1 MRKQKRATQK
11 KAVRK
16 RYTRRNGFAFVP
28 LLLIIVGLVLAAG
41 GYYLLVMKKS
51 SGEHMQTANQVQT
64 QAKASKAEIAG
75 VPHPVNQFL
84 DESDIAKIR
93 SHGVTIYTG
102 TTPPDITGNYLLN
115 SLSVLYDPGTWSGA
129 YPVGYHIPSYVYGF
143 SNQKA
148 DGSISAH
155 YYSDEIDDTANG
167 LGAFISG
174 ENNCF
179 TVFINQVGDTND
191 CHYSSPQIISA
202 CMAPTGI
209 KNFTNSYLPKEKDG
223 SGCDELA
230 PIGYLRIAEESD
242 GLAEKQ

>member
-1 MRKQKRATQK
+1 VRKQNRPVRK
-11 KAVRK
+11 KTVRK
-16 RYTRRNGFAFVP
+16 RYTRKNGFAFLPV
-28 LLLIIVGLVLAAG
+28 LLVIVLLALAG
-41 GYYLLVMKKS
+41 GGIYYFVGKKS
-51 SGEHMQTANQVQT
+51 NPVTQT
-64 QAKASKAEIAG
+64 QTQTQGEANTSNKPEIAG
-75 VPHPVNQFL
+75 VPESVNKFL
-84 DESDIAKIR
+84 DESDLAKIR
-93 SHGVTIYTG
+93 AQGATIYTG
-102 TTPPDITGNYLLN
+102 TTPPDISGEYMLN

-129 YPVGYHIPSYVYGF
+129 YPKGFHIPSYIYGF

-148 DGSISAH
+148 DGSIRA
-155 YYSDEIDDTANG
+155 YYRSDEIEDTADG

-179 TVFINQVGDTND
+179 SVFINQVGDTND

-202 CMAPTGI
+202 CMSPQGL
-209 KNFTNSYLPKEKDG
+209 KNFTNIYLPKEKDG